1 MFSTAKGIGTPK
13 YAGVINFTQWEFVF
27 GAVEFKRVNLE
38 PNRMRFFRKPVFVGS
53 FRRVS

>member
-53 FRRVS
+53 F